1 MSAPLA
7 PAAVLVALAL
17 AVEPPPPEASSQL
30 EVELERLD
38 CDVWGGDGD
47 NLPAIW
53 TLIAV
58 MTVHNRGDT
67 PVVVDGGVWRAVIG
81 EGMVRGRYRGQPLEI
96 AAGEQATLISDG
108 HLSLDNLARIRE
120 STRTAAERTPRRLT
134 GQLEFLHGVDR
145 RYTPI
150 SAVSILKCGMET
162 AEFPIPK

>member
-17 AVEPPPPEASSQL
+17 AVEPPPPKASSQL

-96 AAGEQATLISDG
+96 AAGEQAKRTGKLLQG
-108 HLSLDNLARIRE
+108 HLLGGRNQSDSLLLLPLR
-120 STRTAAERTPRRLT
+120 
-134 GQLEFLHGVDR
+134 
-145 RYTPI
+145 
-150 SAVSILKCGMET
+150 VSGCQS
-162 AEFPIPK
+162 